1 MPISDPT
8 KFIGENGEIITPKY
22 IVGEPRDYRLNLTKG
37 VLTLSDGKQV
47 TEPQASFKVL
57 PISVRGLEGA
67 IFGQST
73 KNWFEVYFI
82 NEANQLC
89 LFMFHGFSVDN
100 LNRNSKEL
108 RYDETNLC
116 EVVWN
121 VQLKEMTNKATK
133 KIYYMAE
140 FSFEEV
146 KAEDLATLKSV
157 RQNIKEAHG
166 AIYRQD
172 TRGAKTLYSENWGAN
187 EKTGT
192 AAIAESVATE
202 EAVEL
207 ETEEKSKAT
216 PKTKAKTTKK
226 EVVKATA

>member
-1 MPISDPT
+1 
-8 KFIGENGEIITPKY
+8 
-22 IVGEPRDYRLNLTKG
+22 
-37 VLTLSDGKQV
+37 
-47 TEPQASFKVL
+47 
-57 PISVRGLEGA
+57 
-67 IFGQST
+67 
-73 KNWFEVYFI
+73 
-82 NEANQLC
+82 
-89 LFMFHGFSVDN
+89 MFHGFSVDN

-121 VQLKEMTNKATK
+121 VKLKEMMNKATE

-146 KAEDLATLKSV
+146 KAEDLATLKAV
-157 RQNIKEAHG
+157 QQNINEAHG

-172 TRGAKTLYSENWGAN
+172 TRGAKTLYSENWGVN

-192 AAIAESVATE
+192 ADIAESVAKE
-202 EAVEL
+202 EVVEQ
-207 ETEEKSKAT
+207 ETEGKSKAT
-216 PKTKAKTTKK
+216 PKAKAETTKK